1 MSLNATYP
9 PRPAAHVMS
18 SSSAHVPH
26 KLPLSASFFIEGL
39 LNNVLYVVILSA
51 ALDLVDAASTPKG
64 IILFVN
70 IAPAL
75 LVKVGWPYFMKG
87 EARYGQRI
95 LSCSAISFIGIII
108 VATSGSLIPRLFG
121 IAMASFSSGLG
132 EMSYLQL
139 STVYGAIPGAD
150 LGGIAVG
157 WFASGT
163 GAAGLVGAGLWW
175 VLRGLGV
182 RIGLLICSFLPLC
195 MSVTYFFL
203 LPSVSAMS
211 ESTLAVYDFLPDDD
225 SEDDLS
231 ETGEE
236 GDDVSSAALRE
247 HGNTQR
253 AIANGG
259 LAKASP
265 LTLRDKLTLA
275 RPLVFRYML
284 PLFFVYLA
292 EYTINSGVAPTLIYE
307 VPDRQ
312 NNPVLA
318 LIIKSLRDYYPLWQ
332 LVYQTFVFISRS
344 SLSILRLPPIPI
356 PFLPLPT
363 LFQLGLLAVTTLQ
376 ASTLFI
382 SNSLGEA
389 GATWVTFVLVACEGL
404 AGGSAYVNCFYW
416 LGLEESAEDDEED
429 ELGRGGSERDVTRI
443 AMEREFKIASV
454 GFADTLGI
462 LCASLV
468 ASALE
473 PALCKA
479 QVARSRTLCKEL

>member
-1 MSLNATYP
+1 M
-9 PRPAAHVMS
+9 
-18 SSSAHVPH
+18 
-26 KLPLSASFFIEGL
+26 LPFSGSFFIEGL

-75 LVKVGWPYFMKG
+75 LVKVGWPYLVKG
-87 EARYGQRI
+87 EAQYGQRI
-95 LSCSAISFIGIII
+95 VSCSAISFIGIII
-108 VATSGSLIPRLFG
+108 VATSATLVPRLFG
-121 IAMASFSSGLG
+121 IAIASFSSGLG
-132 EMSYLQL
+132 EMTYLQL
-139 STVYGAIPGAD
+139 STVYGAVPGAD

-175 VLRGLGV
+175 ILRGLGV
-182 RIGLLICSFLPLC
+182 RTGLLICCFLPLC
-195 MSVTYFFL
+195 MSFTYFLL
-203 LPSVSAMS
+203 LPPVSAMS
-211 ESTLAVYDFLPDDD
+211 ESTFTVYDFLPDDAT
-225 SEDDLS
+225 DDDVS
-231 ETGEE
+231 ETGGDES
-236 GDDVSSAALRE
+236 DDVSSAALRQ
-247 HGNTQR
+247 HGETHR
-253 AIANGG
+253 AIATRG
-259 LAKASP
+259 LATTSP
-265 LTLRDKLTLA
+265 LSLHDKVNLA
-275 RPLVFRYML
+275 RPLVFRYMM

-292 EYTINSGVAPTLIYE
+292 EYTINSGVAPTLLYE
-307 VPDRQ
+307 IPDRRKS
-312 NNPVLA
+312 PVLS

-332 LVYQTFVFISRS
+332 LVYQSFVFISRS

-363 LFQLGLLAVTTLQ
+363 LFQLGLLALTSLQ
-376 ASTLFI
+376 ASTLII
-382 SNSLGEA
+382 SNALGEA
-389 GATWVTFVLVACEGL
+389 GATWVTFLLVACEGL

-416 LGLEESAEDDEED
+416 LGLEDSIEEEEID
-429 ELGRGGSERDVTRI
+429 RADRDTDRI
-443 AMEREFKIASV
+443 ALEREFKMASV

-479 QVARSRTLCKEL
+479 QVARGRTLCKQL